1 MPAGK
6 NSITATMLVGNNCT
20 DVLFCRKCEL
30 RKTVLRRANTYLSSH
45 ARFQKKRN
53 RESLE
58 NDYQERRD
66 RYGDERGKN
75 FRGVTGP
82 NIYRQLK
89 LDTGVAMAQ
98 CLSHDLFEGAIKVRK
113 INFFFQGINT
123 CLLLAITVSA
133 PNLTV

>member
-30 RKTVLRRANTYLSSH
+30 RGAVLRRAQFYLQSH
-45 ARFQKKRN
+45 AKYQKLRT

-58 NDYQERRD
+58 DDYQEKLD
-66 RYGDERGKN
+66 RHGDERGTN

-82 NIYRQLK
+82 NIYKYLK
-89 LDTGVAMAQ
+89 VDSGVAMAQ
-98 CLSHDLFEGAIKVRK
+98 CLSHDLFEGAVKV
-113 INFFFQGINT
+113 
-123 CLLLAITVSA
+123 S
-133 PNLTV
+133 LTFGLTQRVF